1 MRMTSALA
9 ALLLMCAMGCGNH
22 TAVKGVLDSAEAIM
36 NERPDSA
43 LVLLE
48 NIDSAAV
55 RGRAT
60 AARYSLLLSMALDKN
75 VIDTADISIILP
87 AVRYYERRGD
97 DLSKARTFF
106 YYGRVLQNGGDN
118 EAALEAVSK
127 AELYAD
133 RTDDLYLQGLI
144 ADCKGKL
151 HEAQEEFDS
160 ASQYYKKT
168 LSCFRDIGHIRN
180 QMYTADKLSGL
191 YAMVNNETESMAYA
205 IHARD
210 LAEAIPD
217 TTEIISMT
225 ISIALAYNIS
235 KDYTRALEVLTD
247 ACDKYLEGEIPP
259 SYYLILGLTYFSLND
274 ISKASYYSKKAI
286 DYSEISGSGYLGA
299 TALLSKIE
307 YASGNY
313 KQSYDYLDKCLGF
326 LAEQNRLQYDES
338 IYEADRR
345 YKNKELMNLV
355 LEKEQYIKNVS
366 TSWALSIFAIACLC
380 LALIQTWRRRM
391 TEKNTE
397 IQEYRNKIRAMQE
410 YSSFLEE
417 IKNSVP
423 EKNELISN
431 QLEILTELM
440 NILVHS
446 QSDLKISEYRK
457 FQELTRESNTETMI
471 GIFRS
476 SFESKYPGIIEKLY
490 SKYDGLVER
499 ETDLYI
505 LTCLGCSASVIAY
518 IFKTTEGYVYN
529 LRSLLRKKMN
539 VSENGSFVSHLKKYM
554 AADFTEKHE

>member
-1 MRMTSALA
+1 
-9 ALLLMCAMGCGNH
+9 
-22 TAVKGVLDSAEAIM
+22 
-36 NERPDSA
+36 
-43 LVLLE
+43 
-48 NIDSAAV
+48 
-55 RGRAT
+55 
-60 AARYSLLLSMALDKN
+60 
-75 VIDTADISIILP
+75 
-87 AVRYYERRGD
+87 
-97 DLSKARTFF
+97 
-106 YYGRVLQNGGDN
+106 
-118 EAALEAVSK
+118 
-127 AELYAD
+127 
-133 RTDDLYLQGLI
+133 
-144 ADCKGKL
+144 
-151 HEAQEEFDS
+151 
-160 ASQYYKKT
+160 
-168 LSCFRDIGHIRN
+168 
-180 QMYTADKLSGL
+180 
-191 YAMVNNETESMAYA
+191 
-205 IHARD
+205 
-210 LAEAIPD
+210 
-217 TTEIISMT
+217 
-225 ISIALAYNIS
+225 
-235 KDYTRALEVLTD
+235 
-247 ACDKYLEGEIPP
+247 
-259 SYYLILGLTYFSLND
+259 
-274 ISKASYYSKKAI
+274 
-286 DYSEISGSGYLGA
+286 
-299 TALLSKIE
+299 
-307 YASGNY
+307 
-313 KQSYDYLDKCLGF
+313 
-326 LAEQNRLQYDES
+326 
-338 IYEADRR
+338 
-345 YKNKELMNLV
+345 
-355 LEKEQYIKNVS
+355 
-366 TSWALSIFAIACLC
+366 
-380 LALIQTWRRRM
+380 M

>member
-9 ALLLMCAMGCGNH
+9 ALLLLCAMGCGNRA
-22 TAVKGVLDSAEAIM
+22 AVKGVLDSAEAIM

-48 NIDSAAV
+48 NIDSSAV

-87 AVRYYERRGD
+87 AVRYYERKGD

-127 AELYAD
+127 AELYAG
-133 RTDDLYLQGLI
+133 RTGDLYLQGLI
-144 ADCKGKL
+144 ADCKGMLYEETYEFKEAIKL
-151 HEAQEEFDS
+151 
-160 ASQYYKKT
+160 YKKA
-168 LSCFRDIGHIRN
+168 LKRFGNIGSLRN
-180 QMYTADKLSGL
+180 MLYVYEKLSGV
-191 YAMVNNETESMAYA
+191 YIDSGNIPDA
-205 IHARD
+205 IECAITAAR
-210 LAEAIPD
+210 LAEELND
-217 TTEIISMT
+217 FNEIIRANLNV
-225 ISIALAYNIS
+225 ALAYEAEERHREAKSI
-235 KDYTRALEVLTD
+235 L
-247 ACDKYLEGEIPP
+247 DKTIEQYCAGETPQPYYSTLSQLYLE
-259 SYYLILGLTYFSLND
+259 LGD
-274 ISKASYYSKKAI
+274 IASARRYA
-286 DYSEISGSGYLGA
+286 EA
-299 TALLSKIE
+299 MLLSEAGAIHPGTYAIFYIIE
-307 YASGNY
+307 YAAGNY
-313 KQSYDYLDKCLGF
+313 KASCDYLVKMID
-326 LAEQNRLQYDES
+326 RLSELNKLRIETS
-338 IYEADRR
+338 SYEADRR

-366 TSWALSIFAIACLC
+366 TSWALSIFALACLC
-380 LALIQTWRRRM
+380 LALIQTWRRHM

-423 EKNELISN
+423 GKNELISN

>member
-1 MRMTSALA
+1 MRITSALA

-97 DLSKARTFF
+97 DLNKARTFF

-133 RTDDLYLQGLI
+133 RTGDLYLQGLI

-160 ASQYYKKT
+160 ASQYYKKA

-307 YASGNY
+307 YASENY

-410 YSSFLEE
+410 YSSFLEK
-417 IKNSVP
+417 IKDAVP
-423 EKNELISN
+423 EKNALIDMMDILVHSREN
-431 QLEILTELM
+431 LKLTELM
-440 NILVHS
+440 RFNKLMEQGKAEEPEMLEVF
-446 QSDLKISEYRK
+446 R
-457 FQELTRESNTETMI
+457 NT
-471 GIFRS
+471 
-476 SFESKYPGIIEKLY
+476 FESRYPGVQEKLHHEF
-490 SKYDGLVER
+490 SLSNR
-499 ETDLYI
+499 EIDLYI
-505 LTCLGCSASVIAY
+505 LIIFECSASVIAY

-529 LRSLLRKKMN
+529 RRARLRKKIALSDERMTF
-539 VSENGSFVSHLKKYM
+539 ENHLEEM
-554 AADFTEKHE
+554 QNRQTI